1 MTPRTLGW
9 VTGCRAE
16 LGPLTK
22 IGILSL
28 SPFFRMATVWVSG
41 ALSAALTLLVSPG
54 RLGEHPGSTA
64 SGIAARCRLSE
75 AHASC
80 EER

>member
-22 IGILSL
+22 KGILSL

-41 ALSAALTLLVSPG
+41 ALSAALTLLSPQ
-54 RLGEHPGSTA
+54 
-64 SGIAARCRLSE
+64 
-75 AHASC
+75 
-80 EER
+80 

>member
-22 IGILSL
+22 TGILSL

-41 ALSAALTLLVSPG
+41 ALSAALTLLSLQ
-54 RLGEHPGSTA
+54 RLGQGWLLHSR
-64 SGIAARCRLSE
+64 SG
-75 AHASC
+75 
-80 EER
+80 